1 MDLTESIKN
10 DIKKIEQEI
19 NRYRYQIGKNN
30 YENEIFQE
38 EIEKRKKKLKK
49 YNDMLDIMNS
59 EM

>member
-10 DIKKIEQEI
+10 DIKKIEQKI